1 MENELLQYKMYGL
14 VIRNI
19 GEIDKGLQFSHA
31 LQEYNNGITALY
43 DQVEYDNCINF
54 NELLKNKY
62 FPNNFFQWASG
73 DKTVILLNGG
83 TSSDYDINNLGTI
96 NKHFIDLQD
105 NKIPFSYFR
114 EPDLNNALTAICFLV
129 DERVYDRKKY
139 PEFNQEKI
147 LRELE
152 QNNFFKFIL
161 KSNEFKKLVDEKY
174 NEWVEYIGGES
185 NVFLREFLKDKRLA

>member
-1 MENELLQYKMYGL
+1 MYGL

-62 FPNNFFQWASG
+62 FPNNFFQWASR